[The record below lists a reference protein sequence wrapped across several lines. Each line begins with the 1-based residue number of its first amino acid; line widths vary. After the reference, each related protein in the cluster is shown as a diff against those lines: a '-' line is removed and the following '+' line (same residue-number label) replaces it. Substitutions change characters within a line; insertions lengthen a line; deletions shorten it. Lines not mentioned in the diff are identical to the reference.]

1 MSFISKLN
9 HLFRQEKPKL
19 AFCWC
24 SSCGGCEESV
34 LDLAEDLV
42 DIVAGTDI
50 VFWPIALD
58 SKYQDVAALADGEI
72 TATLINGAIRMDHQ
86 EDIVRLLRRKS
97 KLLIAHGAC
106 AHLGGVVGLANFHR
120 PADLLNRAYKEVP
133 TVHNPS
139 GILPGGET
147 PDGGGQVGKT
157 GFYETVLPL
166 NRVVAIDFV
175 IPGCPP
181 PPELVKE
188 ALMMVLEHRLPPPG
202 TILGE
207 RQALCQSCPR
217 RSSLPET
224 LRLKEFSRMHQV
236 TWDAATCF
244 LAQGIICLGPA
255 TRGGCQAR
263 CIQGNMPCRGC
274 FGPLDPVRDQGVKS
288 LSFLASLSDSA
299 DPENLR
305 QFADSI
311 PDPGGLFYQF
321 SLAASLLKGKADDQK
336 NNH

>member
-1 MSFISKLN
+1 MSDLSQLKTLS
-9 HLFRQEKPKL
+9 RGKKPKIAL
-19 AFCWC
+19 CWC

-34 LDLAEDLV
+34 FDLAEELV
-42 DIVAGTDI
+42 DIMAVTDI
-50 VFWPIALD
+50 VFWPAALD
-58 SKYQDVAALADGEI
+58 AKYQDVAALADGEI
-72 TATLINGAIRMDHQ
+72 TATLVNGAIRMEHQ
-86 EDIVRLLRRKS
+86 EEMARLLRRKS
-97 KLLIAHGAC
+97 QWLIAHGAC
-106 AHLGGVVGLANFHR
+106 AHLGGVVGLANFHGS
-120 PADLLNRAYKEVP
+120 ADLLNRAYQEIP
-133 TVHNPS
+133 TVHHPA
-139 GILPGGET
+139 GICPFGEA
-147 PDGGGQVGKT
+147 PDGAGQVGKR

-166 NRVVAIDFV
+166 NRMVAVDFY

-188 ALMMVLEHRLPPPG
+188 GLMMVLEQRLPPAG
-202 TILGE
+202 TILGK

-217 RSSLPET
+217 RGSLPET

-236 TWDAATCF
+236 TWDAAACF

-263 CIQGNMPCRGC
+263 CLQGNMPCRGC
-274 FGPLDPVRDQGVKS
+274 FGPLDLVRDQGAKS
-288 LSFLASLSDSA
+288 LSFLASLADSA
-299 DPENLR
+299 DPEDLQR
-305 QFADSI
+305 FADSI